1 MKRILFVACAATL
14 FAAGCQKTE
23 IINPVGGEV
32 MTFTTGLNKLTKAS
46 GEDPDA
52 DSTGTDNL
60 KAQDFRVWAYYVEA
74 DEHTGAV
81 ANALYDGM
89 GNSPVTY
96 SVDGGEDKWSTDKQ
110 YYWPGQGKEL
120 RFFAVS
126 ADAATHGTAGKVEEG
141 KVTIN
146 DDRTTLTITDFVVNH
161 NEPNTDL
168 MVADFIKKSQGTTAA
183 EKSVN
188 LVFRHAL
195 SKVEFLFKTDTSLG
209 TDVWVQEVSVS
220 GVKTKSTL
228 TVSEVSDVTT
238 FTWGE
243 RSVDQ
248 IFYDDYVSDENDEPL
263 PIGLVAAEGVELH
276 EATNAMYLTNEPEKF
291 TTWLVMPQ
299 DIKTSGVGGVGGVD
313 LKVNVIYVMGN
324 RQFKASF
331 SLGTDT
337 LTAWAYNQYV
347 KYTITLTPNL
357 ISFNPSV
364 EPWTEDGEAATD
376 EDAEDTAMEE
386 ERGN

>member
-14 FAAGCQKTE
+14 LAAGCQKTE

-32 MTFTTGLNKLTKAS
+32 MTFTTGLNKLTKAV
-46 GEDPDA
+46 GEADA
-52 DSTGTDNL
+52 DSTGMLNL
-60 KAQDFRVWAYYVEA
+60 KAQDFRVWAYYVAANEQ
-74 DEHTGAV
+74 TGDA

-96 SVDGGEDKWSTDKQ
+96 SEDGKWSTDKQ
-110 YYWPGQGKEL
+110 YYWPGQDKEL

-126 ADAATHGTAGKVEEG
+126 ADAGTHGAAGKVDEG
-141 KVTIN
+141 KVTIS
-146 DDRTTLTITDFVVNH
+146 DDRDTLTIKEFVVNH
-161 NEPNTDL
+161 ESPNTDL
-168 MVADFIKKSQGTTAA
+168 MVADFIAKSQGTTALD
-183 EKSVN
+183 KSVN

-195 SKVEFLFKTDTSLG
+195 AKVEFLFNTDTSLD

-220 GVKTKSTL
+220 GVNTTSTL
-228 TVSEVSDVTT
+228 TVSEVSNVTT
-238 FTWGE
+238 FDWGTPTDPQ
-243 RSVDQ
+243 V
-248 IFYDDYVSDENDEPL
+248 FYDDYESDGEDVDL
-263 PIGLVAAEGVELH
+263 PTDLVEAEGVTLKENAH
-276 EATNAMYLTNEPEKF
+276 AMYLTDDPEIF

-299 DIKTSGVGGVGGVD
+299 DIKKDLID

-324 RQFKASF
+324 RQFEASF

-357 ISFNPSV
+357 ISFNPTV
-364 EPWTEDGEAATD
+364 EPWTESGEAATD
-376 EDAEDTAMEE
+376 ENAEDTSMEE

>member
-14 FAAGCQKTE
+14 LAAGCQKTE

-32 MTFTTGLNKLTKAS
+32 MTFTTGLNKLTKSFGTA
-46 GEDPDA
+46 DA
-52 DSTGTDNL
+52 ESTGEVNL
-60 KAQDFRVWAYYVEA
+60 KAQDFRVWAYYVA
-74 DEHTGAV
+74 DNEQTGDA
-81 ANALYDGM
+81 ANDLYDGM

-96 SVDGGEDKWSTDKQ
+96 SVDGGADKWSTDKQ

-126 ADAATHGTAGKVEEG
+126 ADAATHGTAGNVEDG

-146 DDRTTLTITDFVVNH
+146 DERSTLTITDFVVNH
-161 NEPNTDL
+161 ENPNTDL
-168 MVADFIKKSQGTTAA
+168 MVADFIKKSQDTTAA
-183 EKSVN
+183 DKSVN

-195 SKVEFLFKTDTSLG
+195 SKVEFLFNTDTSLD

-220 GVKTKSTL
+220 GVNTKSTL
-228 TVSEVSDVTT
+228 TVSEVAEVTT
-238 FTWGE
+238 FSWGTPAFPQ
-243 RSVDQ
+243 V
-248 IFYDDYVSDENDEPL
+248 FYDDYVSDEDDVTL
-263 PIGLVAAEGVELH
+263 PTDLVAAEGVTLIEGTH
-276 EATNAMYLTNEPEKF
+276 AMYLTDEPEKF

-299 DIKTSGVGGVGGVD
+299 DIKTAEVD

-324 RQFKASF
+324 RQFEASF
-331 SLGTDT
+331 SLGTET

-357 ISFNPSV
+357 ISFNPIV
-364 EPWTEDGEAATD
+364 EPWTESGAAATD
-376 EDAEDTAMEE
+376 EDAEDTAMEVGS
-386 ERGN
+386 GN